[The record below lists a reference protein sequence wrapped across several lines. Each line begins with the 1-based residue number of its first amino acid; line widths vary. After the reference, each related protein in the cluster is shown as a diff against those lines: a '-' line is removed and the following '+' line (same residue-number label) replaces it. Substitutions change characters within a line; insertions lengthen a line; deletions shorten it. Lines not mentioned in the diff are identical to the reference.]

1 MQELIYLTQRIPF
14 PPTKGEKIRQ
24 FQVLCYLRQRYV
36 VHLGCLIDDPADWQH
51 TGVLR
56 ELCGETYFAK
66 LNPWTARLACLPC
79 LIGSIPLSVPYFF
92 DRGLQEW
99 IKDVL
104 TRRRPNAAFVSSSV
118 MGQYLLDAPYR
129 PPRVVMDF
137 IDVDSDK
144 WRQYGDTRS
153 WPMSWICR
161 RESKTLLE
169 FDRRLAHAFDAS
181 VFVSRAEAAL
191 FNRLA
196 PDVSAKTHQVNN
208 GVDSIYFSP
217 DAAAE
222 NPYDR
227 GRPVVVFTGT
237 MSYWPNVDAVTWF
250 AEQVLP
256 RLRRAIPSVA
266 FYIVGSHPSQQVQ
279 RLGGLPGVTVTGRV
293 ADVRPYLAYA
303 AVVVAPLRIAN
314 GVQNKVLEAMAMA
327 KIVVASPRA
336 LAGVEPEAA
345 RNVLV
350 ADGPESFAETVRR
363 AITDGDLCGLGPRA
377 RTAVERFYNWD
388 KNLREF
394 APLLQPAA

>member
-1 MQELIYLTQRIPF
+1 MQELIYLTQRIPY

-36 VHLGCLIDDPADWQH
+36 VHLGCLIDDPADWRH

-56 ELCGETYFAK
+56 EMCGETYFAK
-66 LNPWTARLACLPC
+66 LNPWTARLACLPH
-79 LIGSIPLSVPYFF
+79 LIGGTPLSVPYFF

-99 IKDVL
+99 ITDVL
-104 TRRRPNAAFVSSSV
+104 TRRRPNAAFVSSSA
-118 MGQYLLDAPYR
+118 MGQYLLDSRCR

-161 RESKTLLE
+161 RESKTLLA
-169 FDRRLAHAFDAS
+169 FDRRLARAFDAS

-196 PDVSAKTHQVNN
+196 PDVSEKTYQVNN
-208 GVDSIYFSP
+208 GVDSVYFSP
-217 DAAAE
+217 NAAVE

-227 GRPVVVFTGT
+227 GRPAVVFTGT

-256 RLRRAIPSVA
+256 RLRRAIPSIA
-266 FYIVGSHPSQQVQ
+266 FYIVGANPSPQVQ
-279 RLGGLPGVTVTGRV
+279 RLGNLPGVTVTGRV

-303 AVVVAPLRIAN
+303 AAVVAPLRIAN

-345 RNVLV
+345 KHVLV
-350 ADGPESFAETVRR
+350 AEDPDSFAATVGR
-363 AITDGDLCGLGPRA
+363 AITDLGLSELGQNA
-377 RTAVERFYNWD
+377 RTAVEKFYNWD
-388 KNLREF
+388 MNLGEF
-394 APLLQPAA
+394 SALLQPAA